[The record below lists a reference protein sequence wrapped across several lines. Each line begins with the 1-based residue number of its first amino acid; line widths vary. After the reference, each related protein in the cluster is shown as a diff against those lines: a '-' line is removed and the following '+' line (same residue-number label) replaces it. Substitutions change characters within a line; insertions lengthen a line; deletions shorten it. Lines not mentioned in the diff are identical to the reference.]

1 MRSGA
6 RKTAPKLK
14 TEEEVAKFWL
24 THDSTDYVDWSKA
37 EQPNLH
43 RAGHVIPVAIP
54 DDEYSQLS
62 DLAAAKKKSLAETI
76 GLLLKRSL
84 KEMGANPAAPL

>member
-6 RKTAPKLK
+6 RKIAPKLE

-24 THDSTDYVDWSKA
+24 THDTTDYVDWSKA

-43 RAGHVIPVAIP
+43 RAGHVIPLTLP
-54 DDEYSQLS
+54 DDEYERL
-62 DLAAAKKKSLAETI
+62 DRLAREEKKTI
-76 GLLLKRSL
+76 GELVRQIVHSGL
-84 KEMGANPAAPL
+84 NNIAAHRIQ